1 MKLGIKAALIAAL
14 TALALWT
21 PAANAGSVVLTL
33 TRTTLNN
40 VPDAAGTWQYEGGN
54 IFKGTVKVGQYALTR
69 RSIIGGTTTPLNT
82 AATTITL
89 FFALASGTA
98 PQNVTL
104 QGAHDFTIGNFRGS
118 VSAASGQYG
127 WIKGADAV
135 YSVPAAGHET
145 LTISW
150 TASPQLTLP

>member
-1 MKLGIKAALIAAL
+1 MKLGIKATLAAAV
-14 TALALWT
+14 TALAIWA

-33 TRTTLNN
+33 TRTTLIN
-40 VPDAAGTWQYEGGN
+40 VPDAAGTWQYQGGN
-54 IFKGTVKVGQYALTR
+54 ILKGTVKVGQYALTR
-69 RSIIGGTTTPLNT
+69 RIISGGTTTPLNT

-104 QGAHDFTIGNFRGS
+104 QGAHDFSAGSFRGS
-118 VSAASGQYG
+118 VSAASAQYG

-135 YSVPAAGHET
+135 YSASTAGQET
-145 LTISW
+145 LSISW
-150 TASPQLTLP
+150 MASPQLTLP